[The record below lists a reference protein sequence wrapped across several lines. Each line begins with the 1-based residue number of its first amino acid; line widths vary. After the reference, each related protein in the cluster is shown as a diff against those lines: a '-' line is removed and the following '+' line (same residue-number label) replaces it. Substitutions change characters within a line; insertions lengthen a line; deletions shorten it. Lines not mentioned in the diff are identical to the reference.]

1 MVNKKKTMNKNR
13 LNKKKNNNNNKSSK
27 TNRKQRKSKRVKN
40 RLSRVNVN
48 TSRKLIRKQR
58 GGYTTTSALSH
69 NEPARTECAIKR
81 VIDSDSKAFH
91 NSFKKSHEPLLEDDH
106 SLESQLNSLMV
117 RGYNGIKNQLFSKF

>member
-1 MVNKKKTMNKNR
+1 MNKNR
-13 LNKKKNNNNNKSSK
+13 LNKKKNNNNLLNKSSK

-69 NEPARTECAIKR
+69 NEPVRTQCAIKR
-81 VIDSDSKAFH
+81 VVDSDFKDFQ
-91 NSFKKSHEPLLEDDH
+91 NSFKKSYEPLVEEDH